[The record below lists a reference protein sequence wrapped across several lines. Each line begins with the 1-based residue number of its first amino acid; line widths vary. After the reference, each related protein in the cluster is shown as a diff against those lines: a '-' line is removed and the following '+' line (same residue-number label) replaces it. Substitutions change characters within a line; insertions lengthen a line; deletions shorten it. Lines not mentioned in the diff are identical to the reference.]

1 MSANKPDTEQIRKYL
16 NGELDARAM
25 HQLERQAQD
34 DPFLMEALEGYE
46 TSAKNQQPNLN
57 ELKNRL
63 QSRVT
68 EKKKPMVLWRV
79 LPIAASLLIIGGLA
93 WLWLS
98 PKGGEKKSA
107 KQVAINTQPA
117 RPKLFI
123 PSNPVSPEMQ
133 PQADSMIR
141 ARRAAEQNQIIA
153 GPTYSG
159 KSKMRYYHYTTDR
172 KRAKDIREEKKL
184 QNEEAEETLAK
195 IEKRDKDSISKP
207 ATTSMSEIVVTQY
220 NTRPARFEITG
231 KITDTSGHP
240 LPGARVIVKGTN
252 IKAITNAK
260 GEYSLPADVNK
271 DSVTVQM
278 IGYET
283 QRLAVNGAN
292 KLDIKL
298 IEASNSLAEVE
309 VTHKARPADVHDA
322 QPQDGWKSYM
332 AYLTQKAVMPDGQ
345 TGRVKL
351 RFSVDTEGRISNIR
365 VVRGRSDSMNRRAIE
380 LVMNG
385 PKWYG
390 PEKTNV
396 DESRQKEIKLK
407 IKFHKA

>member
-1 MSANKPDTEQIRKYL
+1 MSANNPDTEQIRKYL

-25 HQLERQAQD
+25 HQLEMQAQD

-46 TSAKNQQPNLN
+46 ASAKNQQPNLS

-63 QSRVT
+63 QSRVAK
-68 EKKKPMVLWRV
+68 KKKPVVLWRV

-93 WLWLS
+93 WLWLL
-98 PKGGEKKSA
+98 PKEVEKKSA
-107 KQVAINTQPA
+107 KQVAINMQPA
-117 RPKLFI
+117 RPNLFI

-133 PQADSMIR
+133 PRADSMIK
-141 ARRAAEQNQIIA
+141 ARRAAEQNLISRVAVRHYHSNKLAMEQRLVCKDTNGNKPSISEQIINKTNSLDITEVA
-153 GPTYSG
+153 VTHFQ
-159 KSKMRYYHYTTDR
+159 KQTD
-172 KRAKDIREEKKL
+172 EG
-184 QNEEAEETLAK
+184 T
-195 IEKRDKDSISKP
+195 
-207 ATTSMSEIVVTQY
+207 
-220 NTRPARFEITG
+220 ITG
-231 KITDTSGHP
+231 KITDTAGHP
-240 LPGARVIVKGTN
+240 LPGARIIVKGTN

-260 GEYSLPADVNK
+260 GEYSLPVNINK
-271 DSVTVQM
+271 DSITIQM

-283 QRLAVNGAN
+283 QRVALNGSG

-298 IEASNSLAEVE
+298 AEATNSLDVVE
-309 VTHKARPADVHDA
+309 VTHKARPADAHDA

-365 VVRGRSDSMNRRAIE
+365 VIRGRSDSMNRKAIE

-396 DESRQKEIKLK
+396 DDLKQKEIKLK

>member
-1 MSANKPDTEQIRKYL
+1 MSANQPDIEQIRKYL

-25 HQLERQAQD
+25 HQLEKQAQD

-46 TSAKNQQPNLN
+46 ASAKNQQPNLN
-57 ELKNRL
+57 ELKSRL
-63 QSRVT
+63 QGRV
-68 EKKKPMVLWRV
+68 KGPVNVLWRI

-98 PKGGEKKSA
+98 PKGLTPQLA
-107 KQVAINTQPA
+107 NNKQQAHPNFSIPA
-117 RPKLFI
+117 H
-123 PSNPVSPEMQ
+123 PVSPVMQ
-133 PQADSMIR
+133 LQADSMIK
-141 ARRAAEQNQIIA
+141 ARRATEQHSVRLATVRHHHANMLAMVQPPVTNDTSENKPSVTEEIA
-153 GPTYSG
+153 N
-159 KSKMRYYHYTTDR
+159 KSKSL
-172 KRAKDIREEKKL
+172 DITEVAVNQFRR
-184 QNEEAEETLAK
+184 QMDGG
-195 IEKRDKDSISKP
+195 I
-207 ATTSMSEIVVTQY
+207 
-220 NTRPARFEITG
+220 ITG
-231 KITDTSGHP
+231 KITDTAGHP
-240 LPGARVIVKGTN
+240 LPGARIIVKGSS

-260 GEYSLPADVNK
+260 GEYSLPAEVNK
-271 DSVTVQM
+271 DSVVVQM

-283 QRLAVNGAN
+283 QHLALNGAG

-298 IEASNSLAEVE
+298 TEASNSLDVVE

-365 VVRGRSDSMNRRAIE
+365 VIRGRSDSMNRKAIE

-396 DESRQKEIKLK
+396 DDLKQKEIKLK